1 MDTSMHL
8 INFNDQPPTKR
19 TYAGMAGDK
28 LGICYNHENW
38 FLKFPKTTRGMKR
51 VEISYTTSPLSEFIG
66 SHIYDILGFDV
77 HQTLLGYK
85 DNILIVACKDFLN
98 DSDTLIEYRNIQNI
112 YDKNLRTKIED
123 SLSAS
128 DSSTHGTNLNA
139 VMVHLLNNPLIRQV
153 DMLVEHFWDC
163 IVIDCLISNNDRNSG
178 NWGIIY
184 NNISDHYRI
193 APVYDNGA
201 SFSNKLSDNQIS
213 TILNDPTRFESSSL
227 QVDSG
232 YYYNDKSVTFVKLF
246 DIGLLELNH
255 ALERNVPLIH
265 DHISQI
271 RAFIRSLPEKE
282 NGLDIISPIRKNFY
296 IKGLENRFNK
306 ILLPAYQRYIAAKD
320 QNQNPIALR

>member
-1 MDTSMHL
+1 MDTNMHL
-8 INFNDQPPTKR
+8 IDFNDQPTTKR

-28 LGICYNHENW
+28 LGIFYNHENW

-66 SHIYDILGFDV
+66 SHIYGILGFDV

-85 DNILIVACKDFLN
+85 DNILVVACKDFLS
-98 DSDTLIEYRNIQNI
+98 DGDTLIDYRNIQNI
-112 YDKNLRTKIED
+112 YDKDLRAKIEN
-123 SLSAS
+123 SLSSS

-139 VMVHLLNNPLIRQV
+139 LMVHLFNNPLIRQV
-153 DMLVEHFWDC
+153 HGLVERFWDC
-163 IVIDCLISNNDRNSG
+163 IVVDCLIANNDRNSG

-184 NNISDHYRI
+184 NDVSDQYRI
-193 APVYDNGA
+193 APIYDNGA

-227 QVDSG
+227 QVESG
-232 YYYNDKSVTFVKLF
+232 YYYNDKSETFVKLF
-246 DIGLLELNH
+246 DIGLAELNL
-255 ALERNVPLIH
+255 ALQRNVPLIQ

-271 RAFIRSLPEKE
+271 RTFIQALPENE
-282 NGLDIISPIRKNFY
+282 TGLDIISPMRKTFY

-306 ILLPAYQRYIAAKD
+306 ILFPAYQRYIGTKEQH
-320 QNQNPIALR
+320 QNSINL